1 MKGLST
7 QSILCFDD
15 DKDNCDLLTFVFK
28 QEGFEVVSCKSV
40 DDFSK
45 EIRKR
50 KFNAV
55 ILENHFG
62 QAISNTVCKEIKRVD
77 QTLPIIFYSC
87 EGRKTEIE
95 KALAAGG
102 DAYLTKPSDFD
113 KLTETVLKFVEGYE
127 LK

>member
-1 MKGLST
+1 MKELSN

-15 DKDNCDLLTFVFK
+15 DKDNCDLLTFVFE
-28 QEGFEVVSCKSV
+28 QEGFEVVSCKSA
-40 DDFSK
+40 DDFSN

-62 QAISNTVCKEIKRVD
+62 EAISNKVCKEIRHID

-87 EGRKTEIE
+87 EARKAEIE
-95 KALAAGG
+95 KALAAGAN
-102 DAYLTKPSDFD
+102 AYLTKPNDFD
-113 KLTETVLKFVEGYE
+113 ILTDTVVKFVEAQR
-127 LK
+127 